1 MSPAALVSPSLILDL
16 PVTPGPNHDGGTMTF
31 GPDGKLY
38 VVIEDLNRDGQLQ
51 NFSGGPA
58 PDNTGVILRLNDD
71 GSAPN
76 DLTPLASSNWLEKR
90 SGVHQTRHLRKTF
103 TRYG

>member
-1 MSPAALVSPSLILDL
+1 
-16 PVTPGPNHDGGTMTF
+16 MTF

-38 VVIEDLNRDGQLQ
+38 VVIGDLNRDGHLQ

-58 PDNTGVILRLNDD
+58 PDNTGVIFRVNDD

-76 DLTPLASSNWLEKR
+76 DNPFFGLGGNLAKYYAYGVRNSLAWPLIQSPVNFGIPRTAR
-90 SGVHQTRHLRKTF
+90 
-103 TRYG
+103 